1 MPAAHVQLYI
11 GHTFLFQF
19 QWIEL
24 KYIAILKEM
33 YLQLTRADDSSA
45 FLPSQ
50 SLPFAFVF
58 VFVFVFVIV
67 FVFVF
72 VFVSLIQSGR

>member
-50 SLPFAFVF
+50 SLLFAFVF
-58 VFVFVFVIV
+58 VFVFVFL
-67 FVFVF
+67 FVL